1 MRKEQKLIT
10 FKLTEYPEL
19 QYVAGSIDKTTLKGC
34 FLEIKGCLESKDEYH
49 SKNMFR
55 FKKRM
60 LGTITRFL
68 DDSLFSK
75 KYIITENISNS
86 FQFTG
91 FSFSQ
96 FELTLFPKN
105 KMTPSEMTN
114 ELNKLVVVFREE
126 NVENSP
132 VFNFYKSIKSKKLEW
147 ENIKKY
153 IYK

>member
-1 MRKEQKLIT
+1 MQVDRKEQKFMS
-10 FKLTEYPEL
+10 FKMNDYPEL
-19 QYVAGSIDKTTLKGC
+19 QYVAGTLDKTTLKGC

-60 LGTITRFL
+60 LGTLSRFL
-68 DDSLFSK
+68 ENSSFSK
-75 KYIITENISNS
+75 KYIITDNISDS
-86 FQFTG
+86 FSYTG

-105 KMTPSEMTN
+105 QMTPSEITS

-132 VFNFYKSIKSKKLEW
+132 VFNFYKTIKSKQ
-147 ENIKKY
+147 
-153 IYK
+153 